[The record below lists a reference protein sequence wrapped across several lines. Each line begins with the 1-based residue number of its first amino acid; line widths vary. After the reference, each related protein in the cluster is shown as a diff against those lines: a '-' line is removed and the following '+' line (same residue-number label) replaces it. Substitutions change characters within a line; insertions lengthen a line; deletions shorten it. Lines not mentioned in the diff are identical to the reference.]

1 MNGTRRAWEP
11 HRVAARRNR
20 RNERDAVPIVGEAGG
35 ERRSYLVGLALSAVL
50 MTVPFALVVW
60 RPLDRGWTIAAI
72 ALFAIAQVV
81 VQFRYFLHI
90 DLSASKR
97 EDLQLILFAALVIAI
112 MVGGGLIV
120 MASMHMRMMAM

>member
-1 MNGTRRAWEP
+1 MSETGKETARA
-11 HRVAARRNR
+11 VAGIDETGSGEVAL
-20 RNERDAVPIVGEAGG
+20 GEAGG
-35 ERRSYLVGLALSAVL
+35 ERRNYLVGLALAAVL
-50 MTVPFALVVW
+50 TAVPFTLVAW
-60 RPLDRGWTIAAI
+60 RPLGHVPTIGVI
-72 ALFAIAQVV
+72 ALAAVAQVV

-97 EDLQLILFAALVIAI
+97 EDLQLILFATLIIAI